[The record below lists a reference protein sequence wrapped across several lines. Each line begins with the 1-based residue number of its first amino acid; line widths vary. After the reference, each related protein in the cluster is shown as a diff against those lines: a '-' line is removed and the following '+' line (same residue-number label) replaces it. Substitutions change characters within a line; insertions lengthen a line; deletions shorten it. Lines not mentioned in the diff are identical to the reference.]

1 MAKKIKE
8 DVKEHLRKRDIP
20 ESKLTDE
27 VIDALNA
34 FSKEELNQLNR
45 VDTLGDAL
53 MKDGMLDDKQ
63 KISAVH

>member
-1 MAKKIKE
+1 MPKPIKE
-8 DVKEHLRKRDIP
+8 HVKKHLEKRHIP

-34 FSKEELNQLNR
+34 FSKEELDR

-53 MKDGMLDDKQ
+53 MKDGMLDSDQ

>member
-1 MAKKIKE
+1 MPKPLKDYVKK
-8 DVKEHLRKRDIP
+8 HLKKRSIP
-20 ESKLTDE
+20 ESQLTDD

-34 FSKEELNQLNR
+34 FSPAELTK

-53 MKDGMLDDKQ
+53 MSDPKLDPNQ

>member
-1 MAKKIKE
+1 MAKKIKD
-8 DVKEHLRKRDIP
+8 DVKEHLRKRNIP

-34 FSKEELNQLNR
+34 FSKDELDR

-53 MKDGMLDDKQ
+53 MNDEMLDSDQ

>member
-1 MAKKIKE
+1 MPKPLKEHAKKHIE
-8 DVKEHLRKRDIP
+8 KRNIP
-20 ESKLTDE
+20 EDKLTDA

-34 FSKEELNQLNR
+34 FSKDELDK

-53 MKDGMLDDKQ
+53 MNDGMLDSSQ

>member
-1 MAKKIKE
+1 MPKPL
-8 DVKEHLRKRDIP
+8 KEHVKKHLEKRHIP

-34 FSKEELNQLNR
+34 FSKDELDR

-53 MKDGMLDDKQ
+53 MEDGMLDSNQ